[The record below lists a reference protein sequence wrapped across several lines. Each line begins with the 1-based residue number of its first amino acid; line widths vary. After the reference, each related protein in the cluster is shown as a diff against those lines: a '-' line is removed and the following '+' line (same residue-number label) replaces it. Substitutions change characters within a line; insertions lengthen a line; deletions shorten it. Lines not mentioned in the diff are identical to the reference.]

1 MTDNIFNA
9 TPSQSSVVLT
19 TLENVKKDE
28 QSSLAD
34 VAEQFEAIFVN
45 ELMKA
50 ARSAKLYD
58 EPLNTSGFTPLLE
71 MSDCE
76 LSQNV
81 PEQSKFG
88 IAEAI
93 VNQFSRR

>member
-1 MTDNIFNA
+1 MTDNILNA

-28 QSSLAD
+28 QSSLAE

-58 EPLNTSGFTPLLE
+58 DPLNTSGSTPFLE
-71 MSDCE
+71 MMDRE
-76 LSQNV
+76 LSQTV
-81 PEQSKFG
+81 SEQSNLG

>member
-1 MTDNIFNA
+1 MTDNILNV

-28 QSSLAD
+28 QSSLAE

-58 EPLNTSGFTPLLE
+58 DPLNTSGSTPFLE
-71 MSDCE
+71 MMDRE
-76 LSQNV
+76 LSQIV
-81 PEQSKFG
+81 SEQSNLG

-93 VNQFSRR
+93 VNQFSRK

>member
-1 MTDNIFNA
+1 MADNILNV

-19 TLENVKKDE
+19 TLENAKKDE
-28 QSSLAD
+28 QSSLAE

-50 ARSAKLYD
+50 ARAAKLYD
-58 EPLNTSGFTPLLE
+58 DPLNTSGSKPFLE
-71 MSDCE
+71 MMDRE
-76 LSQNV
+76 LSQTV
-81 PEQSKFG
+81 SEQSNLG

-93 VNQFSRR
+93 VNQFSRK

>member
-28 QSSLAD
+28 QSSLAE

-58 EPLNTSGFTPLLE
+58 DPLNTSGSTPFLE
-71 MSDCE
+71 MMDRE
-76 LSQNV
+76 LSQIV
-81 PEQSKFG
+81 SEQSNLG

-93 VNQFSRR
+93 VNQFSRK